1 MGRAN
6 GWAFAMYASMRGSFV
21 AMHVLAERVRES
33 YDRRDRLSTR
43 QLRLRRS
50 HTAPYGSRMRFPL
63 VRAGLALLLVL
74 FPWRA
79 QAQRFIGSVLLP
91 DGRTPAAGVIVVA
104 RDAAGRDVAQAV
116 TGAEGRFVLF
126 VDSATTLALQLQRV
140 GFAPTVGPTRR
151 LATDEIAD
159 VVITLSPEPV
169 RVPALRRGA
178 TTCGR
183 GGDDAQ
189 TALVLEEVRKA
200 FVAAQAAIGRSD
212 TDARF
217 ATFEHR
223 TAKTGEDTLRSLY
236 RRGFG
241 ALPALFRASTTEELE
256 RGGFF
261 ATLSGERIFRAPEP
275 SILASP
281 WFTSTHCFTL
291 VPQGDSALRVTFRP
305 TRERRGLVDVSG
317 TYVLDPRTLVLRRVE
332 FRYEGMPAEERKSD
346 AGGLL
351 EFTQLADGDWVVT
364 RWWQRFP
371 LLGYRTS
378 DGATTL
384 IRSSMTLVDITG
396 HRVVGGRVVAVL
408 SEGRTLLRLD
418 PVEGPSATSPFGKAC
433 AERLGRQNTGAA
445 QGVLAPVDSESVS
458 AVLVKATWG
467 EPVVVDRTVLTTREH
482 IREAYTDANG
492 AWMLC
497 DLPARRD
504 ITLRWEA
511 RGQERTIPFT
521 IPTAGTITTVSR
533 SPAP

>member
-1 MGRAN
+1 MRSCHRATL
-6 GWAFAMYASMRGSFV
+6 
-21 AMHVLAERVRES
+21 LA
-33 YDRRDRLSTR
+33 
-43 QLRLRRS
+43 
-50 HTAPYGSRMRFPL
+50 
-63 VRAGLALLLVL
+63 ALLLAIV
-74 FPWRA
+74 PATAR
-79 QAQRFIGSVLLP
+79 AQRFIGSVLLP
-91 DGRTPAAGVIVVA
+91 DGRTPAAGVIVIA
-104 RDAAGRDVAQAV
+104 RDTGGRDVAQAV
-116 TGAEGRFVLF
+116 TGVEGRFVLF
-126 VDSATTLALQLQRV
+126 VDSASTLALQLQRV
-140 GFAPTVGPTRR
+140 GFAPTAGPTRR
-151 LATDEIAD
+151 LAGDEIAD

-169 RVPALRRGA
+169 RIPALRRGA

-183 GGDDAQ
+183 GGDGRAP
-189 TALVLEEVRKA
+189 AELILEEARKA
-200 FVAAQAAIGRSD
+200 LVAAQAAIGRSD

-223 TAKTGEDTLRSLY
+223 TAKLGEDTLRSLA

-261 ATLSGERIFRAPEP
+261 ATISGERVFRAPEP
-275 SILASP
+275 AILASA
-281 WFTSTHCFTL
+281 WFTGTHCFTV
-291 VPQGDSALRVTFRP
+291 VPQGDTALRLTFKP

-317 TYVLDPRTLVLRRVE
+317 AYVLDPRTLALRRVE
-332 FRYEGMPAEERKSD
+332 FRYEGMPAEERNTD

-351 EFTQLADGDWVVT
+351 EFTALANGDWIVT

-384 IRSSMTLVDITG
+384 IRSSMTLVDVTG
-396 HRVVGGRVVAVL
+396 HRVVGGRVLAVL
-408 SEGRTLLRLD
+408 AEGRPLVRLD
-418 PVEGPSATSPFGKAC
+418 PVEGPSATSPFGRAC
-433 AERLGRQNTGAA
+433 PERLGRQNTGAA

-492 AWMLC
+492 AWMIC

-511 RGQERTIPFT
+511 RGQERTIAFT
-521 IPTAGTITTVSR
+521 VPTAGTIVTVSR

>member
-1 MGRAN
+1 
-6 GWAFAMYASMRGSFV
+6 MRSTC
-21 AMHVLAERVRES
+21 
-33 YDRRDRLSTR
+33 RRHAL
-43 QLRLRRS
+43 
-50 HTAPYGSRMRFPL
+50 P
-63 VRAGLALLLVL
+63 LALALATLVA
-74 FPWRA
+74 PA

-104 RDAAGRDVAQAV
+104 RDSAGREVAQAV
-116 TGAEGRFVLF
+116 TGVEGRFVLF
-126 VDSATTLALQLQRV
+126 VDSATTLALQLHRV
-140 GFAPTVGPTRR
+140 GFAPTAGPARR
-151 LATDEIAD
+151 LAGDEIAD
-159 VVITLSPEPV
+159 VAITLGAEPV

-183 GGDDAQ
+183 GGEGRA
-189 TALVLEEVRKA
+189 AVELVLEEMRKT
-200 FVAAQAAIGRSD
+200 FVVAQAAIGRND

-223 TAKTGEDTLRSLY
+223 TAKLGEDTLRTLY

-261 ATLSGERIFRAPEP
+261 ATISGERIFRAPEP
-275 SILASP
+275 TILASP

-291 VPQGDSALRVTFRP
+291 VPQGDTALRVTFRP

-317 TYVLDPRTLVLRRVE
+317 AYVLDPRTLALRRVE
-332 FRYEGMPAEERKSD
+332 FLYEGMPAEERNTN
-346 AGGLL
+346 AGGWM
-351 EFTQLADGDWVVT
+351 EFTAVANGDWIVT

-378 DGATTL
+378 DGATTF
-384 IRSSMTLVDITG
+384 IRSSMTLIDVTG
-396 HRVVGGRVVAVL
+396 HRVVGGRVLALL
-408 SEGRTLLRLD
+408 SDGRPLLRLD

-433 AERLGRQNTGAA
+433 PERLGRQNTGAA

-467 EPVVVDRTVLTTREH
+467 EPVVVDRTLLTTREH
-482 IREAYTDANG
+482 IREAYTDATG
-492 AWMLC
+492 AWLIC

-521 IPTAGTITTVSR
+521 VPAAGSVVTVSR